1 MKTLAIAIY
10 VLAAA
15 EVFKSF
21 YLGWRIQMSTVT
33 PTQALTDLTQLVS
46 DLTTAVQNAATE
58 FTALLTAIKNNNG
71 VNPGAVDGLVNQG
84 ETMVASL
91 NAAITA
97 AQNALN
103 PPPPP
108 PVSISISPTSATLA
122 PGATQQFSAT
132 VSNATN
138 TGVTWSA
145 QSGSIDPTG
154 LYTAP
159 SSPGTDTVTA
169 TSQQDTTKSVSASVT
184 ITS

>member
-1 MKTLAIAIY
+1 MKTLAFAIY

-21 YLGWRIQMSTVT
+21 YLGWRITMSTVT
-33 PTQALTDLTQLVS
+33 PTQALTDLQQLIA

-58 FTALLTAIKNNNG
+58 FSALLTAIKNNNG

-97 AQNALN
+97 AQQATN
-103 PPPPP
+103 PPA
-108 PVSISISPTSATLA
+108 PVSVSISPTSATVA
-122 PGATQQFSAT
+122 PGGSQQFSAT

-138 TGVTWSA
+138 TGVTWTA
-145 QSGSIDPTG
+145 GSGTIDPTG

-159 SSPGTDTVTA
+159 STAGTDTVTA
-169 TSQQDTTKSVSASVT
+169 TSQQDATKSAVASVT